1 MDDLITNC
9 VSDYKRNLNYYEKI
23 QQYYQGETDPKISK
37 SQVDMLSTG
46 KIRNNYLKKFIK
58 EEVDYILGNDVTF
71 INQGSANDNLEEIVN
86 YQLEHWD
93 KDHDKKLF
101 RRALLYGRCYEIY
114 YVDKEGQFCGRIVT
128 PLNGYAY
135 SEDDQLKLFLHI
147 FKKKFDDQTV
157 YMDCYDASNIYH
169 YKNNELTGRTP
180 HIFGS
185 VPVGVCLV
193 DDDDK
198 DILYEDIKTLQDAY
212 ETNISDLSHE
222 ITQYRQ
228 AYLKML
234 NIELDEKDL
243 PKMKQLGILNGA
255 GKDVTIEW
263 LTKDINDAFVMNT
276 LSEIKDNLYELSG
289 HINHN
294 EQLPSNNSSLAMRS
308 RQLNLENKCKS
319 NAAAMYNLLRERIKM
334 LFKYLYILQNKSY
347 DYRDV
352 EPKFTVSLPQ
362 DDLMVSQIISQ
373 VARENLISKQT
384 ARAQFS
390 FIDNV
395 SLEAERVKREL
406 EEEQQIDLD
415 KIGDADEEPNTQT

>member
-1 MDDLITNC
+1 MNELIQDC
-9 VSDYKRNLNYYEKI
+9 LEDYKRDLAYYEKI
-23 QQYYQGETDPKISK
+23 QCYYQGKTDPKISK
-37 SQVDMLSTG
+37 SQVDMFSTG

-58 EEVDYILGNDVTF
+58 EEVDYILGNDVVY
-71 INQGSANDNLEEIVN
+71 INQGSPDEDLEQIVN
-86 YQLEHWD
+86 YQFEHWA

-101 RRALLYGRCYEIY
+101 RRALLYGKAYEIY
-114 YVDKEGQFCGRIVT
+114 YVDSEGQFSGRILT
-128 PLNGYAY
+128 PLNGYPY
-135 SEDDQLKLFLHI
+135 FEKDQLRVFLHI
-147 FKKKFDDQTV
+147 FKKKFDDSTV
-157 YMDCYDASNIYH
+157 YMDCYDNNNIYH
-169 YKNNELTGRTP
+169 YANNELTGRTP

-185 VPVGVCLV
+185 VPVGVCVV
-193 DDDDK
+193 DDADK

-228 AYLKML
+228 AYLKVL

-243 PKMKQLGILNGA
+243 PKMKQLGILQGA
-255 GKDVTIEW
+255 GKDVDISW

-276 LSEIKDNLYELSG
+276 LKEIKDNLYELSG

-319 NAAAMYNLLRERIKM
+319 NAAAMYNLIRDRIKM
-334 LFKYLYILQNKSY
+334 LFKYLYILQNKQY

-362 DDLMVSQIISQ
+362 DDLMMSQIISQ
-373 VARENLISKQT
+373 IARENLISKHT

-395 SLEAERVKREL
+395 SLEADRVKREL
-406 EEEQQIDLD
+406 EEENQIDLD
-415 KIGDADEEPNTQT
+415 KLGDVDAESNPEA